1 MTSKG
6 FFVPEAAGGAAV
18 LVDPYD
24 VGSIAAGLA
33 NALGRREELSA
44 AGRARVVGRT
54 WLDVARET
62 LEVYRRAV

>member
-1 MTSKG
+1 M
-6 FFVPEAAGGAAV
+6 PEAAGGAAV

-33 NALGRREELSA
+33 DALRRREELSV
-44 AGRARVVGRT
+44 AGRARVAGRT

-62 LEVYRRAV
+62 LDVYKRAG